1 MSSVDR
7 PLTGD
12 VLAFTLADEIRHL
25 RASLRDASA
34 RSARTLVK
42 EGPQGPLSMTLVGLR
57 AGGEMREHEAR
68 GPITLHVLEGA
79 VVLESAGKPV
89 ALEAGMVAA
98 LGPGIRHAVRS
109 AEGGIFL
116 LTVTATSHSGAAF
129 GSRKS

>member
-25 RASLRDASA
+25 RESLGDAAA

-42 EGPQGPLSMTLVGLR
+42 EGPQGPLSMTLVGLKP
-57 AGGEMREHEAR
+57 GGEMREHEAR
-68 GPITLHVLEGA
+68 GPVTLQVLEGA
-79 VVLESAGKPV
+79 VVLEIGAKSVPLG
-89 ALEAGMVAA
+89 AGMVAA
-98 LGPGIRHAVRS
+98 LGPGVRHAVQS
-109 AEGGIFL
+109 ADGGIFL

-129 GSRKS
+129 GSHKS

>member
-25 RASLRDASA
+25 RESLGDVSA

-42 EGPQGPLSMTLVGLR
+42 EGPQGPLSMTLVGLKP
-57 AGGEMREHEAR
+57 GGEMREHEAR
-68 GPITLHVLEGA
+68 GPVTLHVLEGSM
-79 VVLESAGKPV
+79 VLETGAKSV
-89 ALEAGMVAA
+89 ELSSGMVAA
-98 LGPGIRHAVRS
+98 LGPGVRHAVRS
-109 AEGGIFL
+109 ANGGIFL

-129 GSRKS
+129 TKV

>member
-12 VLAFTLADEIRHL
+12 VLAFTLAEEIRHL
-25 RASLRDASA
+25 RESLGDAPA

-42 EGPQGPLSMTLVGLR
+42 EGPQGPVSMTLVGLKP
-57 AGGEMREHEAR
+57 GGEMREHEAR
-68 GPITLHVLEGA
+68 GPVTLQVLEGA
-79 VVLESAGKPV
+79 VVLDTSDKSVE
-89 ALEAGMVAA
+89 LNAGMVAA

-109 AEGGIFL
+109 ADGGIFL

>member
-25 RASLRDASA
+25 RESLAAAQA

-42 EGPQGPLSMTLVGLR
+42 DGPQGPVSMTLVGLKP
-57 AGGEMREHEAR
+57 GGEMREHEAR
-68 GPITLHVLEGA
+68 GPVTLQVLEGA
-79 VVLESAGKPV
+79 VVLDCGGKSV
-89 ALEAGMVAA
+89 TLNAGMVAA
-98 LGPGIRHAVRS
+98 LGPGIRHSVHS
-109 AEGGIFL
+109 DQGGIFL

-129 GSRKS
+129 GSGKS

>member
-12 VLAFTLADEIRHL
+12 VLAFTLAEEIRHV
-25 RASLRDASA
+25 RDSLRDASS

-42 EGPQGPLSMTLVGLR
+42 EGPQGPLSMTLVGLKP
-57 AGGEMREHEAR
+57 GGEMREHEAR
-68 GPITLHVLEGA
+68 GPVTLHVLEGA
-79 VVLESAGKPV
+79 VVLETGEKSV
-89 ALEAGMVAA
+89 ALAAGMIAA
-98 LGPGIRHAVRS
+98 LGPGIRHSVRS

>member
-12 VLAFTLADEIRHL
+12 VLAFTLAEEIRHL
-25 RASLRDASA
+25 RESLGDAPA

-42 EGPQGPLSMTLVGLR
+42 EGPQGPVSMTLVGLKP
-57 AGGEMREHEAR
+57 GGEMREHEAR
-68 GPITLHVLEGA
+68 GPVTLQVLEGA
-79 VVLESAGKPV
+79 VVLDTSDKSVE
-89 ALEAGMVAA
+89 LTAGMVAA

-109 AEGGIFL
+109 ADGGIFL

-129 GSRKS
+129 GKKA

>member
-129 GSRKS
+129 GSRKP

>member
-25 RASLRDASA
+25 RESLGGASA

-42 EGPQGPLSMTLVGLR
+42 EGPQGPLSLTLVGLKP
-57 AGGEMREHEAR
+57 GGSMREHEAR
-68 GPITLHVLEGA
+68 GPITLHVLEG
-79 VVLESAGKPV
+79 SAELDASGQTMHL
-89 ALEAGMVAA
+89 AAGSVAA

-109 AEGGIFL
+109 DDGAIFL
-116 LTVTATSHSGAAF
+116 LTVTATSHSGAAYD
-129 GSRKS
+129 

>member
-12 VLAFTLADEIRHL
+12 VLAFTLAEEIRHL
-25 RASLRDASA
+25 RESLSDAPA

-42 EGPQGPLSMTLVGLR
+42 EGPQGPVSMTLVGLKP
-57 AGGEMREHEAR
+57 GGEMREHEAR
-68 GPITLHVLEGA
+68 GPVTLQVLEGA
-79 VVLESAGKPV
+79 VVLDTSDKSVELK
-89 ALEAGMVAA
+89 AGMVAA

-109 AEGGIFL
+109 ADGGIFL

-129 GSRKS
+129 GKKA

>member
-12 VLAFTLADEIRHL
+12 VLAFTLAEEIRHL
-25 RASLRDASA
+25 RESLSDAPA

-42 EGPQGPLSMTLVGLR
+42 EGPQGPVSMTLVGLKP
-57 AGGEMREHEAR
+57 GGEMREHEAR
-68 GPITLHVLEGA
+68 GPVTLQVLEGA
-79 VVLESAGKPV
+79 VVLDTSDKSVELK
-89 ALEAGMVAA
+89 AGMVAA

-109 AEGGIFL
+109 ADGAIFL

-129 GSRKS
+129 GKKA

>member
-12 VLAFTLADEIRHL
+12 VLAFTLAEEIRHL
-25 RASLRDASA
+25 RESLGDAPA

-42 EGPQGPLSMTLVGLR
+42 EGPQGPVSMTLVGLKP
-57 AGGEMREHEAR
+57 GGEMREHEAR
-68 GPITLHVLEGA
+68 GPVTLQVLEGA
-79 VVLESAGKPV
+79 VVLDTSDKSVELK
-89 ALEAGMVAA
+89 AGMVAA

-109 AEGGIFL
+109 ADGGIFL

-129 GSRKS
+129 GKKA